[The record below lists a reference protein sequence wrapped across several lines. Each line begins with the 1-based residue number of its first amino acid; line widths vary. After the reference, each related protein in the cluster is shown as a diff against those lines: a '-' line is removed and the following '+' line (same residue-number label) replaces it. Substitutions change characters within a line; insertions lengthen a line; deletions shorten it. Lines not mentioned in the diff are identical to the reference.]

1 MNRKQHRGVVT
12 ANHGILAAS
21 QPLAVSAGLAVLQRG
36 GNFADAAIAVSAV
49 LCVVEPYNS
58 QIGGDAFL
66 IVYDAA
72 AHQTTALNGSGAAPR
87 QASADK
93 FPDGIP
99 VRGLAFASVPGLV
112 AVWADLHKKW
122 GSIPMADL
130 LKTAISYAEDGYPAG
145 HFCSG
150 AFARHKDLFEEYPQT
165 LQQLANGKLP
175 APGTSIRQHD
185 LAWTLRQIAENGRD
199 AFYDGA
205 ITDRMVEFSE
215 KSGGLFSREDFANH
229 TTQISDPIKTNY
241 RGYTIHG
248 QPPVSQGHILLQSL
262 NLVEGFDLKSTGH
275 NTYETI
281 HLQVEAK
288 RLAFADRAAYLGD
301 PAHIE
306 IPMDTLLSK
315 SYADDRR
322 SQIDTIRATPR
333 IESGQIDHDTTYFC
347 IIDSEGNAVSFI
359 QSVFWGFGCGVAVP
373 NTGVLFNNRMCGFS
387 LDPKSPNFLVPGRR
401 TAHTLNAYII
411 THEKSGS
418 EELAWVGGTPGGD
431 VQVQSSLQVI
441 SNLIDFG
448 MNPQEAVEAPRWQ
461 HSGDSSDGTGTL
473 EIEDRVDPVVR
484 DELSNLGHHVETMGG
499 WAHGSA
505 YQLIAVDPETG
516 AYMAGSD
523 PRCDGHAAG
532 F

>member
-12 ANHGILAAS
+12 ANRGILAAS
-21 QPLAVSAGLAVLQRG
+21 QPLAVSAGLAVLQSG

-49 LCVVEPYNS
+49 LCVIEPYNS

-72 AHQTTALNGSGAAPR
+72 THQTTALNGSGAAPMKALPDR
-87 QASADK
+87 
-93 FPDGIP
+93 FPNGIP
-99 VRGLAFASVPGLV
+99 LRGLASASVPGLV
-112 AVWADLHKKW
+112 AIWADINKKW
-122 GSIPMADL
+122 GTIPLADL
-130 LKTAISYAEDGYPAG
+130 LKPAISYAEEGYPAG

-150 AFARHKDLFEEYPQT
+150 AFGRNRDLFEEYPQT
-165 LQQLANGKLP
+165 LGFLANGKLP
-175 APGTSIRQHD
+175 SPGTRILQPQ
-185 LAWTLRQIAENGRD
+185 LTWTLRQIAENGRD

-205 ITDRMVEFSE
+205 ITQRVIEFSE
-215 KSGGLFSREDFANH
+215 KNGGHFSREDFANH
-229 TTQISDPIKTNY
+229 TTQIGEPIKTNY

-248 QPPVSQGHILLQSL
+248 QPPVSQGHILLQEL
-262 NLVEGFDLKSTGH
+262 NLVEGFDLKSAGH
-275 NTYETI
+275 NSAKTI

-301 PAHIE
+301 PNQVD

-315 SYADDRR
+315 PYADERR
-322 SQIDTIRATPR
+322 KLIDPCRAAPR
-333 IESGQIDHDTTYFC
+333 IEAGTIDHDTTYFC
-347 IIDSEGNAVSFI
+347 IVDAAGNAMSFI
-359 QSVFWGFGCGVAVP
+359 QSVFHGFGCGVAVP
-373 NTGVLFNNRMCGFS
+373 ETGILFNNRMCGFS
-387 LDPKSPNFLVPGRR
+387 LDPKSPNQLIPGRR
-401 TAHTLNAYII
+401 TSHTLNAYLI
-411 THEKSGS
+411 TKEKSGR

-431 VQVQSSLQVI
+431 IQVQSNLQVI
-441 SNLIDFG
+441 SNLIDYG

-461 HSGDSSDGTGTL
+461 HSGASSDGVGTL
-473 EIEDRVDPVVR
+473 EIEDRVDSTVR
-484 DELSNLGHHVETMGG
+484 NELTRIGHHVEPIGG

-516 AYMAGSD
+516 AYMGGSD